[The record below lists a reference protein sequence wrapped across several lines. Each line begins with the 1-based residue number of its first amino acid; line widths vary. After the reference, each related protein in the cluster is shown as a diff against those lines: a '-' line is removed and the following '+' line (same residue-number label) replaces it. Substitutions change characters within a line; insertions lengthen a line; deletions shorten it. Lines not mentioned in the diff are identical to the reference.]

1 MKDALTP
8 IKQYVL
14 APDHLGGHLRQMC
27 EQMANEDLAETR
39 ANHIYARELR
49 NLLLDRAADVLA
61 CYIHLVWDGAG
72 PTEYAPRT
80 LEILLRLQGRMRGMD
95 ADCTWGY
102 ALDAFNT
109 DVVSRLE
116 RAGSLTIDSSQE
128 SEMLH
133 HLFDRLEEYEYL
145 HDVAGNIMHLHWH
158 RRHCA
163 GSPTADRS
171 GKTGMPVGPRGGPA
185 VESHLK
191 RAAIEGLATYIE
203 QSNIARGN
211 IEEPTDPLIVLH
223 DRIGIQLAL
232 GGKNAETWTA
242 SGWQVADHIEAR
254 FGTAA
259 GRREARRARDL
270 WKAIARERGARPLH

>member
-1 MKDALTP
+1 MNEALTA
-8 IKQYVL
+8 IKQYIL
-14 APDHLGGHLRQMC
+14 NPDRFGCHLRQMC
-27 EQMANEDLAETR
+27 EQMADADLAD
-39 ANHIYARELR
+39 ARVDHVYGLELR

-80 LEILLRLQGRMRGMD
+80 LEILQRLQGRMRGMD
-95 ADCTWGY
+95 ADCTWDY

-109 DVVSRLE
+109 DIVSRLE
-116 RAGSLTIDSSQE
+116 RAGSLTIAPAQE

-133 HLFDRLEEYEYL
+133 HFFDRLEEYEYL
-145 HDVAGNIMHLHWH
+145 HDLAQNIMHLHWQ
-158 RRHCA
+158 RRHCLD
-163 GSPTADRS
+163 SPTVDRG
-171 GKTGMPVGPRGGPA
+171 GKTGVPVGPRGSPA
-185 VESHLK
+185 VERHLK

-211 IEEPTDPLIVLH
+211 IEGPADPLIVLH
-223 DRIGIQLAL
+223 DRIEIQLAL
-232 GGKNAETWTA
+232 GGKNAQTWAA

-259 GRREARRARDL
+259 GRREARRARGL
-270 WKAIARERGARPLH
+270 WKAIARKHAAVRR